1 MSDIP
6 ILLLAAGAS
15 NRMRG
20 RDKLMEEVDGQPLVA
35 RMARMARAATD
46 GAVLVTLPPQPHP
59 RHGALK
65 GLDIVPVEVPEAAE
79 GMGSSIR
86 TGIGAL
92 PEGARAVMVLLADL
106 PDLRAADLRTVLQA
120 VKDRPDMQVWRG
132 ATEDGRAGHPIVFAA
147 ALFPDLAALAG
158 DEGGRS
164 VVAAAGDRMC
174 LVPLPGQQA
183 LADLDTPEAWAAWRA
198 ARGK

>member
-65 GLDIVPVEVPEAAE
+65 GLDTRLIACLDDALSAGDPATRAQKQKDAAGLIDGYIKAIDDNPV
-79 GMGSSIR
+79 
-86 TGIGAL
+86 IGLIDDNPFHPVTVRRAL
-92 PEGARAVMVLLADL
+92 ETSLTA
-106 PDLRAADLRTVLQA
+106 LRAQLT
-120 VKDRPDMQVWRG
+120 
-132 ATEDGRAGHPIVFAA
+132 
-147 ALFPDLAALAG
+147 
-158 DEGGRS
+158 
-164 VVAAAGDRMC
+164 
-174 LVPLPGQQA
+174 
-183 LADLDTPEAWAAWRA
+183 
-198 ARGK
+198 